1 MNVHILAENV
11 NRRLVVFRTEEVV
24 SVVNVV
30 SGSEMLILFVTW
42 GGEDRARNISEGIK
56 YYKVR
61 RSEKEIKGRNINN
74 SIITYFIENFTEK
87 YILNVFIF

>member
-30 SGSEMLILFVTW
+30 SGSEMLILFVT
-42 GGEDRARNISEGIK
+42 
-56 YYKVR
+56 
-61 RSEKEIKGRNINN
+61 
-74 SIITYFIENFTEK
+74 
-87 YILNVFIF
+87 